1 MLGFSAYALVKGGVL
16 SLDMVPS
23 SAFNVSSVDASIT
36 DVFNTS
42 KEWATAWQ
50 VREVSIGCVEVLI
63 CCLKGT

>member
-50 VREVSIGCVEVLI
+50 VREVLIGCVEVLI

>member
-50 VREVSIGCVEVLI
+50 VREVLIGCVEVLI
-63 CCLKGT
+63 CCLTGT